1 MVTALYAVILAA
13 VAFAGDVW
21 LLVALGVSLVFA
33 VLNPLACAFRSA
45 WWLETI
51 VSGAFFLGTLM
62 LYQALHDMGAL
73 RLREDA
79 MVFLAPVLL
88 YLVAVPVS
96 GIVRAARWKRAPR
109 A

>member
-1 MVTALYAVILAA
+1 MVAALYAVIIAG
-13 VAFAGDVW
+13 VAFAGDLW
-21 LLVALGVSLVFA
+21 LLVALGASLAFA
-33 VLNPLACAFRSA
+33 VLNPLGCAFRGA

-51 VSGAFFLGTLM
+51 VSGAFFLGTLL
-62 LYQALHDMGAL
+62 LYDLLNQMGAV

-96 GIVRAARWKRAPR
+96 GIIRATRWKRATR